1 MYLKL
6 PQEYKRKY
14 YIIKNEEWYSLKY
27 ALSKGPSK
35 TGLIENS
42 DMSDDI
48 DICFMQVNKEIIF
61 SLKYELLLY

>member
-1 MYLKL
+1 MYISSGG
-6 PQEYKRKY
+6 
-14 YIIKNEEWYSLKY
+14 IIKFSISFKP

-35 TGLIENS
+35 IGLIENS